1 MKKLLILVIC
11 FLFLSGCGMSEKKLD
26 LNNLE
31 SKLSASEYFL
41 NHEII
46 SSDVVANRYSIDT
59 SKFEELMM
67 LSSTKYDDATM
78 VFIAYPNNAD
88 TKKEFETFI
97 DSYNS
102 QWVGMNYFP
111 EQKEL
116 VENGLY
122 TNYNNYLVYIV
133 SQDNNKVLNMIKE

>member
-1 MKKLLILVIC
+1 MKKILIAVIC
-11 FLFLSGCGMSEKKLD
+11 LLFLSGCGVSKKKLD
-26 LNNLE
+26 LNDVGN
-31 SKLSASEYFL
+31 KLSSSKYFT

-46 SSDVVANRYSIDT
+46 NSDVVLNRYSIDT

-78 VFIAYPNNAD
+78 VFIAYPNNAE

-111 EQKEL
+111 EQKQL

-122 TNYNNYLVYIV
+122 TDYNNYLVYIV
-133 SQDNNKVLNMIKE
+133 SEDNNRVLNIIKG

>member
-1 MKKLLILVIC
+1 MKKILIVVIC
-11 FLFLSGCGMSEKKLD
+11 LLFLSGCGVSEKKLD

-31 SKLSASEYFL
+31 SKLSSSEYFE

-46 SSDVVANRYSIDT
+46 SSDVVLNRYSIDT

-111 EQKEL
+111 EQKQL

-122 TNYNNYLVYIV
+122 TDYNNYLVYIV
-133 SQDNNKVLNMIKE
+133 SKDNNKVLNMIKN

>member
-1 MKKLLILVIC
+1 MKKILIAVIC
-11 FLFLSGCGMSEKKLD
+11 MLFVSGCGVSEQKLD
-26 LNNLE
+26 LNNVG
-31 SKLSASEYFL
+31 SKLSSSEYFS

-46 SSDVVANRYSIDT
+46 SSDVVLNRYSIDT

-111 EQKEL
+111 EQKQL

-133 SQDNNKVLNMIKE
+133 SEDNNKVLNMIKR

>member
-11 FLFLSGCGMSEKKLD
+11 ILLLSGCGMSKKKLD

-46 SSDVVANRYSIDT
+46 SSDIVANRYSIDT

-78 VFIAYPNNAD
+78 VFIAYPNNTN
-88 TKKEFETFI
+88 TKKEFENFI
-97 DSYNS
+97 ESYNS

-111 EQKEL
+111 EQKKL

-122 TNYNNYLVYIV
+122 TNYNNFYTIILFFTF
-133 SQDNNKVLNMIKE
+133 

>member
-1 MKKLLILVIC
+1 MGKKNKNSLT
-11 FLFLSGCGMSEKKLD
+11 E
-26 LNNLE
+26 N
-31 SKLSASEYFL
+31 
-41 NHEII
+41 
-46 SSDVVANRYSIDT
+46 T

-78 VFIAYPNNAD
+78 VFIAYPNNAE

-111 EQKEL
+111 EQKQL

-122 TNYNNYLVYIV
+122 TDYNNYLVYFR
-133 SQDNNKVLNMIKE
+133 LYGLR